1 MKIALISPL
10 PPPSGGI
17 ASWTLDYVEYAK
29 KMDIETQV
37 INTALVG
44 KRAIHRTKS
53 KNLLCEIKR
62 SCYIV
67 KELRRVIKSKE
78 VDIVHINT
86 VCSIFG
92 MIRDIICLANCR
104 RIPIVVQCH
113 CNVEDWI
120 GKSEVSLLLFKII
133 LHMADRVI
141 VLNKKSQDFIKNK
154 VKKESVCIPNFIKCV
169 HEKEHSTNNEV
180 RQVVYVGQ
188 VRKKKGIEE
197 IISVAKDMPH
207 ITFNLIGPIEE
218 EIKKCKKSDNV
229 VLRGEILHEDI
240 AEELEK
246 ADVFL
251 FPSYTEGFSMALLE
265 AMNIGLPVIATDVGA
280 NSDMIENKGGI
291 LVSSKNSQQIVEAIN
306 ALNPESIRERMS
318 NWNQQKVKKYYTI
331 DKVMKRLDDIYK
343 ELLA

>member
-1 MKIALISPL
+1 
-10 PPPSGGI
+10 
-17 ASWTLDYVEYAK
+17 
-29 KMDIETQV
+29 
-37 INTALVG
+37 
-44 KRAIHRTKS
+44 
-53 KNLLCEIKR
+53 
-62 SCYIV
+62 
-67 KELRRVIKSKE
+67 
-78 VDIVHINT
+78 
-86 VCSIFG
+86 
-92 MIRDIICLANCR
+92 
-104 RIPIVVQCH
+104 
-113 CNVEDWI
+113 
-120 GKSEVSLLLFKII
+120 
-133 LHMADRVI
+133 MADRVI

-169 HEKEHSTNNEV
+169 YEKEHSINKEV

-218 EIKKCKKSDNV
+218 EIKKCQKSDNV
-229 VLRGEILHEDI
+229 VLRGEILHENI

-291 LVSSKNSQQIVEAIN
+291 LVSSQNSQQIVEAIN